1 MTVSLCES
9 VDLVLTPGAAP
20 KAGKNRL
27 HFDLTSTSA
36 AHQRELVD
44 RALSLGASPLD
55 IGQRDVPWVVLAD
68 PAGNEFCVLEPRD
81 EYAANGALAALVIDT
96 LDPSAVAAFWSRAT
110 GLPTSRSNSV
120 VATVRRDEG
129 FWLEF
134 IAVGTVKADRNRLR
148 LTLAPDGADE
158 AQRLEALGATVLCR
172 DGDAVDMADPEGN
185 EFRLLG

>member
-1 MTVSLCES
+1 MAAHLREVVVDVADPNSSGRFYADLLDRPLADRDGRVTVSLCES

-68 PAGNEFCVLEPRD
+68 PAGNEFCVLEQI
-81 EYAANGALAALVIDT
+81 G
-96 LDPSAVAAFWSRAT
+96 RAH
-110 GLPTSRSNSV
+110 V
-120 VATVRRDEG
+120 
-129 FWLEF
+129 
-134 IAVGTVKADRNRLR
+134 
-148 LTLAPDGADE
+148 
-158 AQRLEALGATVLCR
+158 
-172 DGDAVDMADPEGN
+172 
-185 EFRLLG
+185 